1 MDVYVINFNQGPLTN
16 PIPCGNVGCKMR
28 NEDLKMFNYG
38 EEL

>member
-1 MDVYVINFNQGPLTN
+1 LTY
-16 PIPCGNVGCKMR
+16 PIPCGNIGYKMR